1 MTSNDTPML
10 DSADPSGTDEEIV
23 PDYSRLGFRD
33 LRALCKKRNIP
44 ADGSV
49 VDLIEKLKAHDA
61 QHGLTTDVEVPDD
74 ADEVDLL
81 ADDMSAQPDSTP
93 TQSTAHT
100 LDAPAP
106 PHADEPARNTVG
118 DTTPESPAGDGPGAS
133 LPSPV
138 GTPTPGAPAVVTVPA
153 DPAAATG
160 LPPSTVR
167 NGRPNLA
174 IRDGIVKVGE
184 GHGAAEVR
192 AYRREYV
199 IGQRDISDTDH
210 ARFIEE
216 THAAAHAEGL
226 ATKGG
231 VTIGERVGYATDAN
245 NQRTA
250 IYQVP
255 LKRQR

>member
-1 MTSNDTPML
+1 MTDETTTPDL
-10 DSADPSGTDEEIV
+10 DPDAPEEIV
-23 PDYSRLGFRD
+23 PDYSRVGFRQ
-33 LRALCKKRNIP
+33 LQALCKARGIP
-44 ADGSV
+44 ADGKAP
-49 VDLIEKLKAHDA
+49 DLIDKLKARDA
-61 QHGLTTDVEVPDD
+61 QHGLAVDTDVPDAD
-74 ADEVDLL
+74 EDEVDLL
-81 ADDMSAQPDSTP
+81 ADDMPAQPDSTS

-106 PHADEPARNTVG
+106 SHADEPARNTAG